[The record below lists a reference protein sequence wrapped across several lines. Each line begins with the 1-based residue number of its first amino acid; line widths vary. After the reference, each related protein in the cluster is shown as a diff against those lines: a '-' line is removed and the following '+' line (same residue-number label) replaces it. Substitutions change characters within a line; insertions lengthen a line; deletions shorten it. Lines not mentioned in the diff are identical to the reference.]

1 MCAARSRCFWPI
13 TRASK
18 PRRGVAGSA
27 GDRQTVA
34 RGFCGGCSLMTKPNS
49 ARIRLA
55 PTNNS
60 PGVLARRCCVAL
72 LLSAAVL
79 SPPLSAATAPPARA
93 ATAEAKPGYL
103 IRAEKNYRQAR
114 QAVLALQVAQAIE
127 PAKGARRPTRAGQN
141 RAVDRT
147 GGLVAKDARHAEEF
161 VIRAHTR
168 TPCPHGIE
176 RHAKRGADKAG
187 RRIPE
192 GRVPTAWTVLVVV
205 TATSARSLSP
215 FYGERVGV
223 RGRRYCQQCRRAPR
237 DFPL

>member
-114 QAVLALQVAQAIE
+114 QAVLALQDELKQLNQQKAREGQRALAKSGQWIE
-127 PAKGARRPTRAGQN
+127 PAGLWRKTRATQKN
-141 RAVDRT
+141 LSYARIHEHHART
-147 GGLVAKDARHAEEF
+147 ELNVTRNAAR
-161 VIRAHTR
+161 T
-168 TPCPHGIE
+168 
-176 RHAKRGADKAG
+176 K
-187 RRIPE
+187 
-192 GRVPTAWTVLVVV
+192 
-205 TATSARSLSP
+205 
-215 FYGERVGV
+215 RVG
-223 RGRRYCQQCRRAPR
+223 G
-237 DFPL
+237 FPKGEFQPLGPFWWW